1 MNFEQAKFKENSN
14 LKQELILSTNAIQN
28 IKDEYTAS
36 QKKNLDEI
44 NNSSKEMA
52 KLKIDFFNKDEEKS
66 KEILELKGEINKLSV
81 ENFSLRDEIFAIKK
95 NIEHLVDN
103 KEKTPLNIKQ
113 LSSDKITK
121 KDKIKALISKTAEL
135 KIEKDNFEKSL
146 FKILDEEE

>member
-1 MNFEQAKFKENSN
+1 
-14 LKQELILSTNAIQN
+14 
-28 IKDEYTAS
+28 
-36 QKKNLDEI
+36 
-44 NNSSKEMA
+44 MA

-103 KEKTPLNIKQ
+103 KEKTSLNIKQ

-121 KDKIKALISKTAEL
+121 KTKL
-135 KIEKDNFEKSL
+135 KL
-146 FKILDEEE
+146 

>member
-1 MNFEQAKFKENSN
+1 M
-14 LKQELILSTNAIQN
+14 KQELILSTNALQN

-95 NIEHLVDN
+95 NIERLVDN
-103 KEKTPLNIKQ
+103 
-113 LSSDKITK
+113 
-121 KDKIKALISKTAEL
+121 
-135 KIEKDNFEKSL
+135 
-146 FKILDEEE
+146 